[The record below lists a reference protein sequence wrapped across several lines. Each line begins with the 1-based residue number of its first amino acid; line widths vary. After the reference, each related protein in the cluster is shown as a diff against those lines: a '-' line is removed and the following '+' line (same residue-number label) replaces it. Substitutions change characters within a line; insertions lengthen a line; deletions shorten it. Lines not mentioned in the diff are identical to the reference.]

1 MLRNAGL
8 FISVVIPLNNDADIV
23 EPFIAELGEVLRAN
37 YQHFEI
43 ILIDDGSTDE
53 TTERIGRILGEQ
65 DGLRLIPLSRPF
77 GQEIAIS
84 AGLDSAIGDFV
95 VVMLPNCDPPELI
108 PAMVER
114 ARGGIGMVFGVRSD
128 RSADPFVHRLGARVF
143 YLIASARGLPIQ
155 RDATH
160 FRVLS
165 RETVNALTRI
175 RSPKRYLRT
184 MSHSV
189 GYGAQAMP
197 YEFRY
202 RRSTLRRRSLG
213 QLSHLAA
220 DIVVTNTTWP
230 LRAVSNAAIATSGL
244 ALVFLAYVVGVVLM
258 KDDVAEG
265 WASVAGPLALLFAVL
280 FLVLGVLGHYL
291 VRVLDSQADGP
302 LYHALGERD
311 SIAPSVIGE
320 HRNVVTRSVDDA
332 VAGAPGT

>member
-1 MLRNAGL
+1 MLNNVGL
-8 FISVVIPLNNDADIV
+8 FVSVVAPLGNDADIV
-23 EPFIAELGEVLRAN
+23 ERFVSEVAEVLGAN
-37 YQHFEI
+37 YRHFEI
-43 ILIDDGSTDE
+43 ILVDDGSTDD
-53 TTERIGRILGEQ
+53 TTARIGKLLTEQ
-65 DGLRLIPLSRPF
+65 GNLRVIPLSRPF

-108 PAMVER
+108 PSMIER
-114 ARGGIGMVFGVRSD
+114 ARSGIGMVFGVRSD
-128 RSADPFVHRLGARVF
+128 RSTDPLLHRLGARLF
-143 YLIASARGLPIQ
+143 YLIASVRGLPIQ

-175 RSPKRYLRT
+175 RSPKRYLKT
-184 MSHSV
+184 LSHSV

-197 YEFRY
+197 YQFRY
-202 RRSTLRRRSLG
+202 RRARARRRSLG
-213 QLSHLAA
+213 QLGHLAA

-230 LRAVSNAAIATSGL
+230 LRAVSNAAIVTSGL
-244 ALVFLAYVVGVVLM
+244 ALLFLTYVIAVFLA

-265 WASVAGPLALLFAVL
+265 WVSVAGPLAFLFAVL

-302 LYHALGERD
+302 LYHTLGERG
-311 SIAPSVIGE
+311 SVGSSVIAE
-320 HRNVVTRSVDDA
+320 HRNVVTRSVEDG
-332 VAGAPGT
+332 VVGGPET

>member
-1 MLRNAGL
+1 MLKHAGL
-8 FISVVIPLNNDADIV
+8 FVSVVVPLSNDADII
-23 EPFIAELGEVLRAN
+23 EPVVTELGEVLRAN
-37 YQHFEI
+37 YRHFEI
-43 ILIDDGSTDE
+43 ILVDDGSIDGTI
-53 TTERIGRILGEQ
+53 ERVGKVLTEQ

-95 VVMLPNCDPPELI
+95 VVMLPNSDPPELI
-108 PAMVER
+108 PEMIER
-114 ARGGIGMVFGVRSD
+114 ARGGIGLVYGVRTD
-128 RSADPFVHRLGARVF
+128 RSADPFLHRLGARVF
-143 YLIASARGLPIQ
+143 YLIAAARGFPIQ

-165 RETVNALTRI
+165 REMVNALTRI

-197 YEFRY
+197 YEVRY
-202 RRSTLRRRSLG
+202 RRSTSRRRSLG
-213 QLSHLAA
+213 QLGHLAA

-230 LRAVSNAAIATSGL
+230 LRAVSNAAIAMSGL
-244 ALVFLAYVVGVVLM
+244 ALGFLAYVIGVVLM

-265 WASVAGPLALLFAVL
+265 WPSVAGPLALLFAML
-280 FLVLGVLGHYL
+280 FLVLGVFGHYL

-302 LYHALGERD
+302 LYYALGERD
-311 SIAPSVIGE
+311 SVAPSVIGE

-332 VAGAPGT
+332 IPEAPST